1 MDQRFKNKLSGSPA
15 RLMPNAPEMAWRLNC
30 VGNMLSTGSAYRGER
45 IEGDKPVS
53 DITLT
58 PRERALIRNEFMVR
72 FGQAPR
78 LESGILVKRWA
89 TGPNKGQPKP
99 GTVIQGMLDRGLLE
113 LRDDGSHWLRARFT
127 EAGLAALRHMAED
140 ARALPPGEYQHVLD
154 ELGSG
159 QRAEVEHG

>member
-1 MDQRFKNKLSGSPA
+1 M
-15 RLMPNAPEMAWRLNC
+15 
-30 VGNMLSTGSAYRGER
+30 
-45 IEGDKPVS
+45 S

-113 LRDDGSHWLRARFT
+113 LRDDGGHWLRARFT
-127 EAGLAALRHMAED
+127 ETGLAALRHMAED

-159 QRAEVEHG
+159 RRAEVEHG

>member
-1 MDQRFKNKLSGSPA
+1 
-15 RLMPNAPEMAWRLNC
+15 MPNALEMAWRLNY
-30 VGNMLSTGSAYRGER
+30 VGSMLSIGSAYRGER
-45 IEGDKPVS
+45 TEGEDPLS

-78 LESGILVKRWA
+78 LENGILVKRWA

-99 GTVIQGMLDRGLLE
+99 GAVIQGMLDRGLLE
-113 LRDDGSHWLRARFT
+113 LRDDGGHWLRARFT

-140 ARALPPGEYQHVLD
+140 ARALPPGEYQHVLV
-154 ELGSG
+154 ELGSDQWADNNDASSATLG
-159 QRAEVEHG
+159 

>member
-1 MDQRFKNKLSGSPA
+1 
-15 RLMPNAPEMAWRLNC
+15 MPNAPEIAWRLNC

-45 IEGDKPVS
+45 SEGDDLVS
-53 DITLT
+53 DTTLT

-113 LRDDGSHWLRARFT
+113 LRDDGGHWLRARFT

-140 ARALPPGEYQHVLD
+140 ARALPPAEYQHVLD
-154 ELGSG
+154 ELGRG
-159 QRAEVEHG
+159 

>member
-1 MDQRFKNKLSGSPA
+1 M
-15 RLMPNAPEMAWRLNC
+15 
-30 VGNMLSTGSAYRGER
+30 
-45 IEGDKPVS
+45 S
-53 DITLT
+53 DTTLT

-99 GTVIQGMLDRGLLE
+99 GTVIQGMLDRGLLD

-127 EAGLAALRHMAED
+127 EAGLAAIRHMAED

-154 ELGSG
+154 ELGSRQQADHNDPSSAIPG
-159 QRAEVEHG
+159 SISVA

>member
-1 MDQRFKNKLSGSPA
+1 
-15 RLMPNAPEMAWRLNC
+15 MPNAPEMAWRLNC
-30 VGNMLSTGSAYRGER
+30 VGSMLSTGSAYRGER
-45 IEGDKPVS
+45 TEGDEPVS

-140 ARALPPGEYQHVLD
+140 ARALPPSEYQHVLD

-159 QRAEVEHG
+159 

>member
-1 MDQRFKNKLSGSPA
+1 M
-15 RLMPNAPEMAWRLNC
+15 
-30 VGNMLSTGSAYRGER
+30 
-45 IEGDKPVS
+45 S
-53 DITLT
+53 DTTLT

-89 TGPNKGQPKP
+89 TGRNKGQPKP

-113 LRDDGSHWLRARFT
+113 LRDDGGHWLRARFT

-140 ARALPPGEYQHVLD
+140 AGALPPAEYQHVLD
-154 ELGSG
+154 ELGRG
-159 QRAEVEHG
+159 QWVEVKHG

>member
-1 MDQRFKNKLSGSPA
+1 
-15 RLMPNAPEMAWRLNC
+15 MPNAPETASRLNC
-30 VGNMLSTGSAYRGER
+30 VGSMLSTGSAYRGER
-45 IEGDKPVS
+45 TEGDELVS
-53 DITLT
+53 DTTLT

-113 LRDDGSHWLRARFT
+113 LRDDGGHWLRARFT

-159 QRAEVEHG
+159 RRGDHTDASTAIPGSKSVV

>member
-1 MDQRFKNKLSGSPA
+1 
-15 RLMPNAPEMAWRLNC
+15 MPNVPEMASRLNC
-30 VGNMLSTGSAYRGER
+30 IGSMLSIGSAYRGER
-45 IEGDKPVS
+45 TEGEDPLS

-78 LESGILVKRWA
+78 LDNGIPVKRWA

-99 GTVIQGMLDRGLLE
+99 GAVIQGMLDRGLLE
-113 LRDDGSHWLRARFT
+113 LRDDGGHWLRARFT
-127 EAGLAALRHMAED
+127 KAGFAALRHMAED
-140 ARALPPGEYQHVLD
+140 ARALPPGEYQHILD

>member
-1 MDQRFKNKLSGSPA
+1 M
-15 RLMPNAPEMAWRLNC
+15 
-30 VGNMLSTGSAYRGER
+30 
-45 IEGDKPVS
+45 S
-53 DITLT
+53 DTTLT
-58 PRERALIRNEFMVR
+58 PRERALIRNGFMVR

-113 LRDDGSHWLRARFT
+113 LRDDGGHWLRARFT

-140 ARALPPGEYQHVLD
+140 ARALPPGE
-154 ELGSG
+154 
-159 QRAEVEHG
+159 

>member
-1 MDQRFKNKLSGSPA
+1 
-15 RLMPNAPEMAWRLNC
+15 MPNAPEMAWRLNC

-45 IEGDKPVS
+45 IEGDEPVS
-53 DITLT
+53 DIALT

-140 ARALPPGEYQHVLD
+140 ARALPPSEYQHVLD

-159 QRAEVEHG
+159 RRADHNDASPATPGSISVA

>member
-1 MDQRFKNKLSGSPA
+1 
-15 RLMPNAPEMAWRLNC
+15 MPNASEMAWRLNC
-30 VGNMLSTGSAYRGER
+30 VGSMLSTGSVYRGER
-45 IEGDKPVS
+45 IEGDEPVS

-113 LRDDGSHWLRARFT
+113 LQDGGGHWLRARFT

-140 ARALPPGEYQHVLD
+140 ARALPPGEYQHVLI

-159 QRAEVEHG
+159 QRADNSDASSATLG

>member
-1 MDQRFKNKLSGSPA
+1 
-15 RLMPNAPEMAWRLNC
+15 MPNAPEMAWRLNC

-78 LESGILVKRWA
+78 LVNRPGIV
-89 TGPNKGQPKP
+89 G
-99 GTVIQGMLDRGLLE
+99 
-113 LRDDGSHWLRARFT
+113 GSN
-127 EAGLAALRHMAED
+127 
-140 ARALPPGEYQHVLD
+140 
-154 ELGSG
+154 S
-159 QRAEVEHG
+159 